1 MKAHFKKEPHFENE
15 NSFQINFKNESMF
28 LEIGKVI
35 VFLKIKLQFSKSI
48 KQGSRMFVGAK
59 FNWLIIWLEI
69 QQIRV
74 AMQLKKALNDRS
86 RNIEQCYNNI
96 QLDWYANFG
105 VQQCAVT
112 RKQSIVT
119 ASQA

>member
-1 MKAHFKKEPHFENE
+1 
-15 NSFQINFKNESMF
+15 MF

-86 RNIEQCYNNI
+86 RNFEQCYNNI

-105 VQQCAVT
+105 KFDSVQQCAVT